1 MTRDPDPDPSRPVR
15 DLPAPLTFG
24 VFPLGVA
31 GAPYGTASG
40 APDDYEAIGRALE
53 DLRGGGPPLLPR
65 MYVGWSGPQSTSA
78 VCDQVQQLTRSGVA
92 WDLALCYRDRAG
104 DIEAWEAFVARI
116 VREHGVR
123 LAAIQVTGEAN
134 LTGVPAAADGDFP
147 RAPEALVRG
156 VLAGAQ
162 AKRQSAATAAIGFT
176 VAPEV
181 DPAASGFWAQVSKLG
196 AGALAGALD
205 YAGIDMYPDVFGPRF
220 SCSSSGARWSG
231 CCAPTASAR
240 CRSPGSTARSRSASA
255 RAAGLRAPDALRNAR
270 HRCSRRSSAPSRT
283 CAPSS

>member
-1 MTRDPDPDPSRPVR
+1 MTRDPDPSRLLR

-104 DIEAWEAFVARI
+104 AIEAWEAFVARI
-116 VREHGVR
+116 AREHGVR

-196 AGALAGALD
+196 AGALARRPRLRGNRHVPRRLRAAVRATAAPGRGGVSAALL
-205 YAGIDMYPDVFGPRF
+205 PR
-220 SCSSSGARWSG
+220 
-231 CCAPTASAR
+231 
-240 CRSPGSTARSRSASA
+240 A
-255 RAAGLRAPDALRNAR
+255 RAADRRDRRLGPDPHLRERLAYGP
-270 HRCSRRSSAPSRT
+270 RT
-283 CAPSS
+283 P